1 MLALTVLLS
10 LPTSTPVVGP
20 GFDDTSIRVGMST
33 VLSGP
38 AAGLG
43 QEMKRGFDMHFSVVN
58 ARGGVH
64 GRKLVL
70 TAFDDGYEPART
82 APNMRKLIDEVDVFA
97 VVGNVG
103 TPTAVVSVP
112 IANEKKVPLFGALT
126 GAGLLRRSPP
136 DRYILNFRASYD
148 QEMKAMVDGLVDGS
162 GIPPERIAFFTQ
174 NDAYGDAGFSGAA
187 KALRARGY
195 DDIARNVHGRYQRN
209 TNNVEDGLERILDA
223 RVQPMAVIMVGT
235 YTSCAK
241 FVRLARR
248 ERFDAVFLNLSFVGA
263 ENLAR
268 ELRGIGEG
276 RVVITQVVPPPLGSL
291 PAAVEYR
298 RAAGARPSTFN
309 SLEGW
314 LAAKAF
320 VAGLERSG
328 PELSRESFIDALES
342 LKGLDLGL
350 GTTHDLAPDQ
360 HQVSHTV
367 WPTVLRQSGWR
378 ELDWGSLRRVLRKR
392 FARAQGG
399 RRR

>member
-1 MLALTVLLS
+1 MTVIFPSVLLALAAEA
-10 LPTSTPVVGP
+10 GP
-20 GFDDTSIRVGMST
+20 GFDDTTIRVGMST
-33 VLSGP
+33 VLSGS

-43 QEMKRGFDMHFSVVN
+43 QEMKRGVDMYFAVVN
-58 ARGGVH
+58 EKGGVH
-64 GRKLVL
+64 GRRLEL
-70 TAFDDGYEPART
+70 TALDDGYEPART
-82 APNMRKLIDEVDVFA
+82 APNMRKLIDEHDVFA

-136 DRYILNFRASYD
+136 DRYVLNFRASYN
-148 QEMKAMVDGLVDGS
+148 QEMKAMIDGLVDEA
-162 GIPPERIAFFTQ
+162 GIPPDRIAFFTQ

-195 DDIARNVHGRYQRN
+195 DEIARNVHGRYQRN
-209 TNNVEDGLERILDA
+209 TVNVEDGLERILDA
-223 RVQPMAVIMVGT
+223 RLQPLAVIMVGT
-235 YTSCAK
+235 YKACAK

-268 ELRGIGEG
+268 ELDGVGDG
-276 RVVITQVVPPPLGSL
+276 RVVITQVVPPPSAAL
-291 PAAVEYR
+291 PATVSYR

-320 VAGLERSG
+320 VAGLESVGRD
-328 PELSRESFIDALES
+328 LSREKFIDAMEAS
-342 LKGLDLGL
+342 QDLDLGL
-350 GTTHDLAPDQ
+350 GQSHALSADQ

-367 WPTVLRQSGWR
+367 WPTLLRTGRWQEFRWAR
-378 ELDWGSLRRVLRKR
+378 FRRVLRQR
-392 FARAQGG
+392 LARLQRTGG
-399 RRR
+399 R